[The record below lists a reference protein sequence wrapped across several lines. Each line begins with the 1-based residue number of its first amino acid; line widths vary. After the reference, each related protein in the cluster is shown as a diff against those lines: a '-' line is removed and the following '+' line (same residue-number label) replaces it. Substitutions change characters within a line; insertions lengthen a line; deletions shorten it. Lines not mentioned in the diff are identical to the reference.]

1 MCLRAG
7 IAAANTSQLQ
17 YFDEP
22 RSARRTRRDC
32 YDDFYEQLVRVKNI
46 SVFPFAEKAQLLLV
60 EYLRDDLDQPRAANW
75 FLVTW
80 TGENGHYSYAH
91 AKYAGSNNNMGIEV
105 DWRDMKGE
113 CPSSATLGTFT
124 GALVGLITQLGQ
136 EHRVHLKKF
145 AANLFPAKQYMTKRI
160 YDKLQSVHY
169 LTLQLAV
176 ILVAKVSKRQSAQQE
191 WDAITERI
199 RGSGESGAPLHL
211 KIRAYHVDISR
222 DDTEGP
228 GLKLDDIATMVVPRH
243 SYLRRIDPDG
253 TRRFE
258 DIKAEVS
265 TTARRYFSLVLD
277 PRSPKGKAEHAR
289 GLISTLDLYEC
300 FHLIRRQ
307 SNWAPETPRV
317 ALSEE
322 EESSDTSDDDTVKEP
337 PPPQIPATCNCKW
350 CCKWVICEHT
360 SLVASVF
367 GPEYKVPDTLIAETP
382 AARKK
387 TNSIRGTAGVRR
399 KKLLKEIAMTKSA
412 TKSKLTYMDRPL
424 SPRPPQPPAE
434 KRPARKFV
442 IPEAGMPSDDEV
454 LVVVLSPWPLLTDCE
469 QVTLV
474 SQESIMKKAVPDS
487 RTLPPLPRIPRKGQ
501 RKSPDNQPSQAAS
514 APPAAESSQPPSQ
527 AVSAQ
532 PAAESSQ
539 PSQRTTRSSQGGSQV
554 RAVGSCYALPKM
566 TS

>member
-46 SVFPFAEKAQLLLV
+46 SVFPFAEDAQLLLV

-222 DDTEGP
+222 DDTERP
-228 GLKLDDIATMVVPRH
+228 GLKLDDIGSMVVPRQ
-243 SYLRRIDPDG
+243 SEIAMIDPDG
-253 TRRFE
+253 TRPLE

-265 TTARRYFSLVLD
+265 TTARRYYNMIMD
-277 PRSPKGKAEHAR
+277 PRSAKGKAEHER

-307 SNWAPETPRV
+307 SNWAEETPRV

-322 EESSDTSDDDTVKEP
+322 EESSDTSDDDTEKEPPPP

-360 SLVASVF
+360 SLVASRSSVRRIKF
-367 GPEYKVPDTLIAETP
+367 QTTSSRRHRHY
-382 AARKK
+382 ARKP
-387 TNSIRGTAGVRR
+387 TQSG
-399 KKLLKEIAMTKSA
+399 E
-412 TKSKLTYMDRPL
+412 
-424 SPRPPQPPAE
+424 
-434 KRPARKFV
+434 
-442 IPEAGMPSDDEV
+442 
-454 LVVVLSPWPLLTDCE
+454 
-469 QVTLV
+469 
-474 SQESIMKKAVPDS
+474 
-487 RTLPPLPRIPRKGQ
+487 LP
-501 RKSPDNQPSQAAS
+501 
-514 APPAAESSQPPSQ
+514 
-527 AVSAQ
+527 V
-532 PAAESSQ
+532 
-539 PSQRTTRSSQGGSQV
+539 
-554 RAVGSCYALPKM
+554 
-566 TS
+566 